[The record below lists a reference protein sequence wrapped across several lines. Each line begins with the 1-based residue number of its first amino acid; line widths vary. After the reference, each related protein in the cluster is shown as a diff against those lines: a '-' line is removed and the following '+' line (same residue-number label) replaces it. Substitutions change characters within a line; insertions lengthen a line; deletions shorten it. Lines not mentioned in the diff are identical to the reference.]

1 MDFKELNNQNRID
14 WGVDSKNFHFK
25 KIKDFFDE
33 GITKVEIKGF
43 FITKSK
49 NFGLQPCAILKDCLL
64 NLPTHK
70 LDTVQEIMQNPDM
83 VQGVKNGDCWVEF
96 TQFQSKYKKIC
107 YSFNF
112 IDKPAKT
119 TEPGNPLF

>member
-1 MDFKELNNQNRID
+1 MDFKELNGQSKID
-14 WGVDSKNFHFK
+14 WGIDTKNFHFK

-33 GITKVEIKGF
+33 GIGKVEIKGF

-70 LDTVQEIMQNPDM
+70 LEVIQKILENPEM
-83 VQGVKNGDCWVEF
+83 VQGVKNGDCWI
-96 TQFQSKYKKIC
+96 QFKRFESKYKKTC
-107 YSFNF
+107 YTFDF
-112 IDKPAKT
+112 TDKPKET
-119 TEPGNPLF
+119 TEIDNPIF